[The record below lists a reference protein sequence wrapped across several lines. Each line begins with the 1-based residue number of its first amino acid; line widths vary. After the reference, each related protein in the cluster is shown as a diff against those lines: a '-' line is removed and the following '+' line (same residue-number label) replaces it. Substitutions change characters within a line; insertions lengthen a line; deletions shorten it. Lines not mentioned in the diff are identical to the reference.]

1 MAPFQNHAYFQHG
14 VESLYCKC
22 TLVKYIHLI
31 ISAQQLQKSYMPIS
45 TESKPGFFGR
55 LDFI

>member
-1 MAPFQNHAYFQHG
+1 MQNG

-31 ISAQQLQKSYMPIS
+31 ISAQQLQKSYMPILNQNL
-45 TESKPGFFGR
+45 GFLAGWTLFEGR
-55 LDFI
+55 KSCC